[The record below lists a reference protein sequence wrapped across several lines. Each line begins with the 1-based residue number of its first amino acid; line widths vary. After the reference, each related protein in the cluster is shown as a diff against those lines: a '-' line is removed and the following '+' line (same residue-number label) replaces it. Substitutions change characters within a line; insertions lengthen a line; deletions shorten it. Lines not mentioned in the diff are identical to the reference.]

1 MKPPVEDRTFS
12 EIVPLRAGQ
21 KAPLFCFHVGNFQQM
36 AAAMPEDQCIYG
48 LRPINLNVAGAHLSI
63 EHLATSHLREVRK
76 IQERGPYRLIGYSFG
91 GMVAYEM
98 ATLLRNS
105 GEDVDFLALVD
116 TLNPHF
122 RHDLSPAEAK
132 QFRKTYFSDRLK
144 KYSKNLIKG
153 RVDIVGS
160 DAAKLAGK
168 LAKPIVWKVTQRIYR
183 ALNRP
188 LPVVSESLF
197 FEAMWLA
204 WAPKDFEGRVVLFRV
219 EKAMDAGAE
228 LDDDPSM
235 GWGRCAKEGVD
246 IQYLPGGHGTVMQM
260 PNVLDL
266 VRKLVP
272 YLSAAGP
279 GAP

>member
-1 MKPPVEDRTFS
+1 MKPPVEDRSLS

-36 AAAMPEDQCIYG
+36 AAAMPEDECVYG
-48 LRPINLNVAGAHLSI
+48 LRPINLDIAGAHLSV
-63 EHLATSHLREVRK
+63 EYLAASHLREVRK
-76 IQERGPYRLIGYSFG
+76 IQERGPYRFIGYSFG

-98 ATLLRNS
+98 ATLLLNS
-105 GEDVDFLALVD
+105 GEEVDLLALVD

-122 RHDLSPAEAK
+122 RYDLSPAEARR
-132 QFRKTYFSDRLK
+132 FRKTYFADRLK
-144 KYSKNLIKG
+144 KYSKNLLQG
-153 RVDIVGS
+153 RVDSIGS
-160 DAAKLAGK
+160 DAAKLVGK
-168 LAKPIVWKVTQRIYR
+168 LVRPIAWKVTQTICR
-183 ALNRP
+183 ALDRP
-188 LPVVSESLF
+188 LPAISEAVF

-235 GWGRCAKEGVD
+235 GWSKCAKKGVD
-246 IQYLPGGHGTVMQM
+246 IQYLPGDHATVMQM

-266 VRKLVP
+266 AKKLEP
-272 YLSAAGP
+272 YLCVAGP
-279 GAP
+279 DAQ